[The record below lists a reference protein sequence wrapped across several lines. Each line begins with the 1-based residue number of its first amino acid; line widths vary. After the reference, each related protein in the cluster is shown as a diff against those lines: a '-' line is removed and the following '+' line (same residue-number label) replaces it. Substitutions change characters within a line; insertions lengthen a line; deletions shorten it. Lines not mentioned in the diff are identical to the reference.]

1 MNLDESIDDN
11 NSFSSSNVFKDIQLD
26 INNYMRNIS
35 THNISY
41 NIGNEPNIDYY
52 ENSANNQI
60 NELYEGT
67 TNDKLKNKKNLVI
80 LINNN
85 NTRNSTISNEA
96 MKRKD
101 LPTPQY
107 KSEDIK
113 AIISKLNIDNKI
125 KDNFIRDER
134 IINIEQYMS
143 NETFIGIKRRNR
155 TKQKKPMEDKKKLGR
170 KKKDDPQKGKHTKHS
185 NDNMIKKIK
194 SHLLDYLI
202 LFFNNILNSLFDDN
216 KIKSYIKII
225 KNNQSIKDPKKED
238 LIKNLDYNTI
248 MNKTEKEINLK
259 FLKMPLKDF
268 LSQDISNKYKTFNKN
283 TNKRV
288 IEEILLNEKDNEII
302 KFIFKKLT
310 LGDWIDIF
318 TYKKELGDFGALDEN
333 NQKLIMDH
341 FIRVDKLLEK
351 IYDLKNGDNYFSLFI
366 TILYN
371 FERWFFIKTGR
382 HRSKEKK

>member
-67 TNDKLKNKKNLVI
+67 TNDKIKNKKNLVI